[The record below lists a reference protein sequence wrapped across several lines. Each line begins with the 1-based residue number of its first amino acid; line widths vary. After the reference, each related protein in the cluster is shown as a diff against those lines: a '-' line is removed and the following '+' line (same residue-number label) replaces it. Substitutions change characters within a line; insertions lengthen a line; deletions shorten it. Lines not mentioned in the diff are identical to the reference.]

1 MLENE
6 IVLLKDKVNKND
18 AESVLQ
24 GSLVHDS
31 ACLPFKCELCD
42 FVSKSKRGL
51 GIHTKAKHKDSF
63 KAPIKCIRQ
72 SEGCTNVVELL
83 YSYLWYMYGFLGC

>member
-6 IVLLKDKVNKND
+6 IVLLKDKVDNND
-18 AESVLQ
+18 AKSDVQ
-24 GSLVHDS
+24 GSSVHDS
-31 ACLPFKCELCD
+31 ASLPFKCEFCD

-83 YSYLWYMYGFLGC
+83 YSYL